1 MNEFRSQELQ
11 ELGKNDLPPELLQLL
26 TPELLFPQLCLRSVA
41 RSPNSL
47 EIRLPATETN
57 LSRNHLL
64 LRVKS
69 IRLLIVVI
77 ALLLVVF
84 ASGWFGLY
92 AFIQGDSFREWL
104 GKKVSR
110 ALHVDG
116 RFAPLTWEG
125 SSFNSASF
133 SAIGNPKSKL
143 KSLRIA
149 NISAHFDLWQLLNGK
164 WVIDRVSAE
173 KIEAFVGKK
182 PAKTLSPTVDN
193 TKQPQAINLSNFLPS
208 DFRIEQ
214 LYVAAA
220 DLHWETNHGDTGQ
233 IVGTRLTAALR
244 GPDQWDVTAI
254 GGSARH
260 ASYPTIQVDRVRAAV
275 SQDSI
280 VIRDA
285 KALIPGGGQVQL
297 IGKVSTGRQ
306 LNAQFTA
313 DFSDL
318 DANQVLPAEWRI
330 GGRASGHLVY
340 TGDLD
345 QFEHGEVTGSVKIAG
360 ASIDM
365 TNLFVTLHQLAKFGG
380 LNDVRIDS
388 IETHFTYHEHQMEFS
403 DIRAS
408 YQDQIRVEGAGS
420 ITPDRLDGNL
430 LVGLSPRIL
439 GWIPGAQEKVFIE
452 ERDGL
457 RWTKVTISG
466 TPDQPKEDLTKR
478 LIGAFRDKMTREFK
492 GQAKDAVKSLLDMFH
507 Q

>member
-1 MNEFRSQELQ
+1 M
-11 ELGKNDLPPELLQLL
+11 
-26 TPELLFPQLCLRSVA
+26 
-41 RSPNSL
+41 
-47 EIRLPATETN
+47 
-57 LSRNHLL
+57 
-64 LRVKS
+64 KS
-69 IRLLIVVI
+69 IRLLIVVT
-77 ALLLVVF
+77 ALLVLVF
-84 ASGWFGLY
+84 ASGWFGLH
-92 AFIQGDSFREWL
+92 AFIQSDSFREWL

-110 ALHVDG
+110 ALRVDG
-116 RFAPLTWEG
+116 HFAPLTWEG
-125 SSFNSASF
+125 SSFRSASF

-149 NISAHFDLWQLLNGK
+149 NISAHFDLWQLLKGK
-164 WVIDRVSAE
+164 WVIDHVSAE
-173 KIEAFVGKK
+173 KVEAFVGKK
-182 PAKTLSPTVDN
+182 PAKTLSPGVDT
-193 TKQPQAINLSNFLPS
+193 TKQPQASNLPNFLPS

-220 DLHWETNHGDTGQ
+220 DLQWETNHGDIGQ
-233 IVGTRLTAALR
+233 VVGTRLSAALK

-260 ASYPTIQVDRVRAAV
+260 ASYPPLRIDHVRAAV

-285 KALIPGGGQVQL
+285 KALLPGGGEVQL
-297 IGKVSTGRQ
+297 VGKVSTDRQ

-313 DFSDL
+313 DFSEL
-318 DANQVLPAEWRI
+318 DANQVLPAEWRV

-345 QFEHGEVTGSVKIAG
+345 RFEHGEVTGSIKIAG
-360 ASIDM
+360 ASIDL

-380 LNDVRIDS
+380 LNEVRIDS
-388 IETHFTYHEHQMEFS
+388 IETHLTYHEHRLELS

-420 ITPDRLDGNL
+420 IAPDRLDGNL
-430 LVGLSPRIL
+430 LLGLSPRIL
-439 GWIPGAQEKVFIE
+439 GWIPGAEDKIFVE

-457 RWTKVTISG
+457 HWTKVTISG

-478 LIGAFRDKMTREFK
+478 LIGAFRDRMTKEFK